1 MTKAT
6 QFFDR
11 CRNIGAST
19 RCEPGESTGAAKIQF
34 LLVKRLREL
43 LRNNEI
49 RSMSD
54 WGSPGAAFSL
64 AREAR
69 WHVEV
74 VEGRLVQP
82 PATDGAIVDA
92 ARRLLLNRGWDVVDV
107 IMSFDKP
114 IRLAKAGLLWGSL
127 APPWVCKG
135 IVAQAYS
142 MHTLLA

>member
-1 MTKAT
+1 MNGCDDQRMVRPTDPPNA
-6 QFFDR
+6 DHGPYILLGL
-11 CRNIGAST
+11 IGA
-19 RCEPGESTGAAKIQF
+19 
-34 LLVKRLREL
+34 
-43 LRNNEI
+43 
-49 RSMSD
+49 
-54 WGSPGAAFSL
+54 PGAAFSL
-64 AREAR
+64 ARGLADAGLGKELERRLPGAR